1 MTQIVVLA
9 GGLATRMFPL
19 TEKIPKSLLEVAGR
33 PFIDW
38 QLALFHANGFTECVL
53 CVGHLAEQI
62 EAHVGDGERYGM
74 RVRYAHEG
82 EQRLG
87 TGGAVR
93 AALPLLA
100 EQFLLTY
107 GDSYLPFDYGA
118 PLRELA
124 AHPDAE
130 VVMSVLHNSTPTEPS
145 NVALDGGRVARYEK
159 GVSDPAL
166 VYIDYGALAI
176 RRAFIENIPTG
187 PSDLATPLRASVGR
201 GLVRSVIA
209 TRHYFEIG
217 SPAGLAALD
226 AELRKA

>member
-9 GGLATRMFPL
+9 GGLATRMYPL
-19 TEKIPKSLLEVAGR
+19 TEKIPKSMLEVAGR

-38 QLALFHANGFTECVL
+38 QLELFRTHGFTECVL

-62 EAHVGDGERYGM
+62 EAHVGDGTRLGI

-82 EQRLG
+82 EARLG
-87 TGGAVR
+87 TGGALR

-100 EQFLLTY
+100 EDFVLTY
-107 GDSYLPFDYGA
+107 GDSYLPFDYAA
-118 PLRELA
+118 PLRELHA
-124 AHPDAE
+124 RPEAD
-130 VVMSVLHNSTPTEPS
+130 VVMSVLHNATPTEPS
-145 NVALDGGRVARYEK
+145 NVALQDGRVARYEK
-159 GVSDPAL
+159 GAADL
-166 VYIDYGALAI
+166 EYIDYGALAI
-176 RRAFIENIPTG
+176 RRTFVEAISPG
-187 PSDLATPLRASVGR
+187 QSDLAAPLRASVGR
-201 GLVRSVIA
+201 GRVWSVIA